1 MAVTISDNYQVKYTN
16 KWGVLLQQKVSALEK
31 LVTVD
36 RDCKGEVKRV
46 TRTGCLILR
55 RRRRA
60 WGAPRLMRLLR

>member
-36 RDCKGEVKRV
+36 RDCKGMDQLVS
-46 TRTGCLILR
+46 
-55 RRRRA
+55 
-60 WGAPRLMRLLR
+60 